1 MCRWLAYS
9 GDPVLLDELLYK
21 PKYSLIVQS
30 LHSRLGAE
38 TTNGDGFG
46 VGWYGAQPTPGLFHS
61 VEPAWNDR
69 NLRELA
75 THVASPLVLAH
86 IRASSGSAVQQ
97 TNCHPFRYG
106 RWLWMHNGLLRDFA
120 AVKRD
125 LALAVDPELYPQIEG
140 STDSELLF
148 YLALTFGLEDD
159 PPRAV
164 ERAVGLVEAT
174 GGRHGVRYPIQ
185 MTVATTDGERL
196 WAFRYSSEG
205 RSRSLFHS
213 TDVSTLRHQYPDNPV
228 LHNLSD
234 QARLVVSEPLGDLK
248 GAWREVPEGTCVVI
262 SGGRDELRPFA
273 PRPESAPGR
282 AGVTATRT

>member
-38 TTNGDGFG
+38 ETNGDGFG
-46 VGWYGAQPTPGLFHS
+46 VGWYGVQPTPGVFHS

-75 THVASPLVLAH
+75 THVTSPLVLAH

-97 TNCHPFRYG
+97 TNCHPFRHG
-106 RWLWMHNGLLRDFA
+106 RWLWMHNGLLRDFPV
-120 AVKRD
+120 VKRD
-125 LALAVDPELYPQIEG
+125 LALAVDPALYPEIEG

-148 YLALTFGLEDD
+148 YLALSFGLEDD

-174 GGRHGVRYPIQ
+174 GRRHGVEQPIQ

-213 TDVSTLRHQYPDNPV
+213 TDISTLRHQYPDNPV

-234 QARLVVSEPLGDLK
+234 QTRLVVSEPLGDLK
-248 GAWREVPEGTCVVI
+248 GAWREVPEATCVVI
-262 SGGRDELRPFA
+262 SGGSEEAQPFTPSFPA
-273 PRPESAPGR
+273 S
-282 AGVTATRT
+282 TA